1 MDFVVVVECVAVF
14 FTGLLAG
21 ILFGDRA
28 GNTHARAKLP
38 LAAFL
43 AFQREQNRR
52 FAAMMPAPILAAVVA
67 SVGWLVLIRSHSDSA
82 EFGLAVV
89 GTAALVLVVAITR
102 IVNIPINNR
111 VDSATEGSEPA
122 QAQALWSRWERAHTA
137 RTVLAVLASLCELAA
152 LGISASGPYAVTGR
166 AASLRGYFVAT

>member
-1 MDFVVVVECVAVF
+1 MDFVIVVECIAVF

-38 LAAFL
+38 LPAFL

-52 FAAMMPAPILAAVVA
+52 FSAMMPVPILAAVVA
-67 SVGWLVLIRSHSDSA
+67 SAGWLVLLRSRSDSA
-82 EFGLAVV
+82 DFRLAAV

-102 IVNIPINNR
+102 IVNIPINHR
-111 VDSATEGSEPA
+111 VDSAIDGSEPS

-137 RTVLAVLASLCELAA
+137 RTVFAVLAFLCELAA
-152 LGISASGPYAVTGR
+152 LGVSASGP
-166 AASLRGYFVAT
+166 